1 MSTSGARTL
10 SSEIGLY
17 WMDTLLQIKA
27 LLLEIGHDYLKADT
41 RQNSDHIFQNQTVLS
56 KIALYRSKSDTIVGI
71 RTLSWEII
79 VLSFYPITFY
89 LNLFSRFFSP
99 LFKLIADPRGEGI
112 GDSVEDEV
120 AMDTSS
126 VNSEGTETEPAVQPQ
141 VG

>member
-1 MSTSGARTL
+1 
-10 SSEIGLY
+10 
-17 WMDTLLQIKA
+17 MDTI
-27 LLLEIGHDYLKADT
+27 T

-56 KIALYRSKSDTIVGI
+56 KIALYRSDTIVGI